1 MAFAHQMAVDAG
13 IEYEAAKAGPNK
25 YKAPRKMPPIP
36 PEQYQAAIDEA
47 ISRYHIPEP
56 PEIEPEQEN
65 EHSELQEAESL
76 TEKQNIKEE
85 LQINEG
91 YKRMADI
98 GDLCQ
103 YFFRHVKALVT
114 IGVLRFRKL
123 KAVNMVVTFFLYD
136 FQWRDQVRMG
146 KGLQKDFI
154 ACFEQVLRK
163 RR

>member
-1 MAFAHQMAVDAG
+1 MSIEAG
-13 IEYEAAKAGPNK
+13 
-25 YKAPRKMPPIP
+25 
-36 PEQYQAAIDEA
+36 
-47 ISRYHIPEP
+47 
-56 PEIEPEQEN
+56 
-65 EHSELQEAESL
+65 QEAGAFL
-76 TEKQNIKEE
+76 FVVGARIFGRFQLNIDVIGDIFTSQDTKA
-85 LQINEG
+85 LCVT
-91 YKRMADI
+91 DI